1 MEKKRIQWIDNGKA
15 VSIYII
21 FLAHILEGFVYV
33 DIYGIDTSFERGTLS
48 LDFLSSFIIPFFF
61 FMSGYVASVKQSN
74 FKEYFIKKFSTIMI
88 PMYIFNIISLILF
101 LVVRTFYDG
110 LLVEELR
117 KYGFS
122 KFTQLLL
129 VFFAGAP
136 TFNFPTWFLTC
147 LFTTSLIFYFVY
159 KFTEDK
165 TKKIFVIAVIL
176 TILGYFMESLKNSF
190 PGFIY
195 IMYFWFIPTAFTST
209 AFYLFG
215 YLSRKFGFFEII
227 ENKNTLKI
235 TVFSIS
241 LIILLALTYFFNF
254 DRYPEYEHLRGGP
267 YMNHLVFGNYFVFY
281 ATAICG
287 IFMSVSF
294 SMFFKKNKLMDFIGL
309 NTLYLLGFIGIF
321 YQFTTG
327 FVAHLY
333 INFFIDKGYLF
344 FISYCIFF
352 SILQLLLSL
361 LFMKP
366 VASIINYSVNFTQ
379 KKLTTIF
386 A

>member
-21 FLAHILEGFVYV
+21 FLAHIFEGFVYKS
-33 DIYGIDTSFERGTLS
+33 IYGLNTSFERGLTS
-48 LDFLSSFIIPFFF
+48 LDFLSNFIIPFFF
-61 FMSGYVASVKQSN
+61 FMSGYVASVKQRN

-110 LLVEELR
+110 LLVEELT
-117 KYGFS
+117 KYEFS
-122 KFTQLLL
+122 KATQLLL

-147 LFTTSLIFYFVY
+147 LFTTSLMFYFVY

-165 TKKIFVIAVIL
+165 TKRIFIIAVIF
-176 TILGYFMESLKNSF
+176 TIIGYLMEPLKNNF
-190 PGFIY
+190 TGFIY

-227 ENKNTLKI
+227 ENKSILKI
-235 TVFSIS
+235 STFFIS
-241 LIILLALTYFFNF
+241 LTILLTLTYFFNF

-267 YMNHLVFGNYFVFY
+267 YMNHLVFGNYFIFY
-281 ATAICG
+281 AAAISG

-327 FVAHLY
+327 SIAYLY
-333 INFFIDKGYLF
+333 INYFIDKGYLF

-352 SILQLLLSL
+352 SLLQLFLSL
-361 LFMKP
+361 MFMMP
-366 VASIINYSVNFTQ
+366 VASIINYSVNFIQ
-379 KKLTTIF
+379 QKLTTIF

>member
-21 FLAHILEGFVYV
+21 FLAHIFEGFVYKSA
-33 DIYGIDTSFERGTLS
+33 YGLNAPFERGVTTLN
-48 LDFLSSFIIPFFF
+48 FLSNFIIPFFF
-61 FMSGYVASVKQSN
+61 FMSGYVASVKQRN

-110 LLVEELR
+110 LLVEELT
-117 KYGFS
+117 KYEFS

-129 VFFAGAP
+129 VFFAGVP

-147 LFTTSLIFYFVY
+147 LFTTSLMFYFVY
-159 KFTEDK
+159 KFTEVK
-165 TKKIFVIAVIL
+165 TKRMFIIAVIF
-176 TILGYFMESLKNSF
+176 TIIGYLMEPLKNNF
-190 PGFIY
+190 TGFIY

-227 ENKNTLKI
+227 ENKSILKI
-235 TVFSIS
+235 STFFIS
-241 LIILLALTYFFNF
+241 LTILLILTYFFNF
-254 DRYPEYEHLRGGP
+254 GRYPEYEHLRGGP
-267 YMNHLVFGNYFVFY
+267 YMNHLVFGNYFIFY
-281 ATAICG
+281 AAAISG

-327 FVAHLY
+327 FVAYLY

-352 SILQLLLSL
+352 SLLQLFLSL

-366 VASIINYSVNFTQ
+366 VASIINYSVNYIQ
-379 KKLTTIF
+379 EKLTTIF

>member
-21 FLAHILEGFVYV
+21 FLAHIFEGFVYKSA
-33 DIYGIDTSFERGTLS
+33 YGLNAPFERGVTS
-48 LDFLSSFIIPFFF
+48 LDFLSNFIIPFFF
-61 FMSGYVASVKQSN
+61 FMSGYVASVKQRN

-110 LLVEELR
+110 LLVEELT
-117 KYGFS
+117 KYEFS

-147 LFTTSLIFYFVY
+147 LFTTSLMFYFVY

-165 TKKIFVIAVIL
+165 TKRIFIIAVIF
-176 TILGYFMESLKNSF
+176 TIIGYLMEPLKNNF
-190 PGFIY
+190 TGFIY

-227 ENKNTLKI
+227 ENKSILKI
-235 TVFSIS
+235 STFFIS
-241 LIILLALTYFFNF
+241 LTILLTLTYFFNF

-267 YMNHLVFGNYFVFY
+267 YMNHLVFGNYFIFY
-281 ATAICG
+281 AAAISG

-327 FVAHLY
+327 SIAYLY
-333 INFFIDKGYLF
+333 INYFIDKGYLF

-352 SILQLLLSL
+352 SLLQLFLSL
-361 LFMKP
+361 MFMMP
-366 VASIINYSVNFTQ
+366 VASIINYSVNFIQ
-379 KKLTTIF
+379 QKLTTIF

>member
-1 MEKKRIQWIDNGKA
+1 VEKKRIQWIDNGKA

-21 FLAHILEGFVYV
+21 FLAHIFEGFVYKSA
-33 DIYGIDTSFERGTLS
+33 YGLNAPFERGVTTLN
-48 LDFLSSFIIPFFF
+48 FLSNFIIPFFF
-61 FMSGYVASVKQSN
+61 FMSGYVASVKQRN

-110 LLVEELR
+110 LLVEELT
-117 KYGFS
+117 KYEFS

-129 VFFAGAP
+129 VFFAGVP

-147 LFTTSLIFYFVY
+147 LFTTSLMFYFVY
-159 KFTEDK
+159 KFTEVK
-165 TKKIFVIAVIL
+165 TKRMFIIAVIF
-176 TILGYFMESLKNSF
+176 TIIGYLMEPLKNNF
-190 PGFIY
+190 TGFIY

-227 ENKNTLKI
+227 ENKSILKI
-235 TVFSIS
+235 STFFIS
-241 LIILLALTYFFNF
+241 LTILLILTYFFNF
-254 DRYPEYEHLRGGP
+254 GRYPEYEHLRGGP
-267 YMNHLVFGNYFVFY
+267 YMNHLVFGNYFIFY
-281 ATAICG
+281 AAAISG

-327 FVAHLY
+327 FVAYLY

-352 SILQLLLSL
+352 SLLQLFLSL

-366 VASIINYSVNFTQ
+366 VASIINYSVNYIQ
-379 KKLTTIF
+379 EKLTTIF

>member
-21 FLAHILEGFVYV
+21 FLAHIFEGFVYKSA
-33 DIYGIDTSFERGTLS
+33 YGLNTPFERGVIS
-48 LDFLSSFIIPFFF
+48 LNFLSNFIIPFFF
-61 FMSGYVASVKQSN
+61 FMSGYVANVKQRN

-129 VFFAGAP
+129 VFFAGIP
-136 TFNFPTWFLTC
+136 SFNFPTWFLTC
-147 LFTTSLIFYFVY
+147 LFTTTLIFYFTY
-159 KFTEDK
+159 KVTKDK
-165 TKKIFVIAVIL
+165 TKQLLIFSIFFAVV
-176 TILGYFMESLKNSF
+176 GYLMEPIKNNT
-190 PGFIY
+190 PGFNY

-227 ENKNTLKI
+227 ENKNALKI

-241 LIILLALTYFFNF
+241 LIILLTLTYFFNF
-254 DRYPEYEHLRGGP
+254 NRYPEYEHLRGGP

-327 FVAHLY
+327 FVAYLY

-344 FISYCIFF
+344 FISYCVFF
-352 SILQLLLSL
+352 SFLQLLLSL

-366 VASIINYSVNFTQ
+366 VASIINYSVNFIQ
-379 KKLTTIF
+379 EKLTTIF